1 MRRILASFFFLALPS
16 VLFAQQAMNND
27 SVLKLVRGGLSDDL
41 IVTTINSAP
50 GAYNIS
56 PDGLIALKSGGA
68 SDKIVAAIVAKS
80 SAAQTPAPVL
90 APPSNEV
97 NHVAAPK
104 PPSGSIPRVF
114 LQSSSKGNQWAAA
127 RDQSMEM
134 SKDIEKS
141 CPGLKITLNQNMA
154 DYTIALN
161 HIEVGFSRD
170 NQIQVA
176 NHDGDLISKTKE
188 GGSFAN
194 GIKKACGIILD
205 DWAKTTG
212 ASSPIPGH

>member
-1 MRRILASFFFLALPS
+1 MRRILASFLFLALSPF
-16 VLFAQQAMNND
+16 LIAQQAMNND
-27 SVLKLVRGGLSDDL
+27 SVLKLVKAGLSDDL

-50 GAYNIS
+50 GTYNIS

-68 SDKIVAAIVAKS
+68 SDKVVAAIVAKS
-80 SAAQTPAPVL
+80 SAAQAPAPL
-90 APPSNEV
+90 PAPPPTEV
-97 NHVAAPK
+97 NNVPSSR
-104 PPSGSIPRVF
+104 PPSGSVPRVF

-141 CPGLKITLNQNMA
+141 CPGLKVTLNQNMA

-188 GGSFAN
+188 GGSIAN
-194 GIKKACGIILD
+194 GIKKACQLILD
-205 DWAKTTG
+205 DWAKNTAG
-212 ASSPIPGH
+212 PSHVQGN